1 MVKKILGISSSQPD
15 LRGGFGDH
23 CKLAITPARTFAILT
38 CVDERLDPAKYSGL
52 TEGDTHVFRKCRGR
66 VSNDA
71 IRSLV
76 IALGG

>member
-38 CVDERLDPAKYSGL
+38 CVDERLDPA
-52 TEGDTHVFRKCRGR
+52 
-66 VSNDA
+66 N
-71 IRSLV
+71 IRDSLRATPMSFANAGV
-76 IALGG
+76 G